1 MTTNTT
7 TTNKEVATKAKKV
20 KIKIPLTRNDKEDY
34 WVAVNGEKY
43 LIKRGEYVEV
53 PEYIAEAIQRS
64 ERMIAASMEYEA
76 QARK

>member
-1 MTTNTT
+1 MATTINQEANT
-7 TTNKEVATKAKKV
+7 KVKKV

-53 PEYIAEAIQRS
+53 PDYIAEAIQRS
-64 ERMIAASMEYEA
+64 DAMIAESMEYEE
-76 QARK
+76 QARKKE